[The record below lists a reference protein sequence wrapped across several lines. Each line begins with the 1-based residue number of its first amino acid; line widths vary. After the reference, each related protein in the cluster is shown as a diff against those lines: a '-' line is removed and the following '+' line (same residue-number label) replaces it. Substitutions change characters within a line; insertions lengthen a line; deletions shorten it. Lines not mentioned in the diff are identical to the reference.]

1 MLIDF
6 GQFDSYA
13 WTNSFRN
20 SLQLPSLFLGCK
32 NDHYWKSYRFPKY
45 LNETKI

>member
-6 GQFDSYA
+6 GQFDGYA
-13 WTNSFRN
+13 WTNNFRK

-32 NDHYWKSYRFPKY
+32 NDHY
-45 LNETKI
+45 